1 MRKTIIKLTI
11 SAVLLIGGLL
21 TTGTISLIFFISSFL
36 FTGLEVMVG
45 AALDILKGRVFG
57 ECFLMSTA
65 SICAIILGEYAE
77 GIGIMLFY
85 NVGELFYTH
94 ATGRSN
100 KTIEAMM
107 ELKAEEA
114 TVLRDN
120 KMKTVHPSELKID
133 EIIAISKGMRVP
145 VDGKLC
151 DRSASF
157 DTSALTGE
165 SLPKDLSSGDE
176 VLAGYLNL
184 SDTVYIKVTSL
195 YENSAIAR
203 ILDLIEN
210 AAEKKSHQE
219 KFIDRF
225 AKVYTP
231 VVIALALLTAIIP
244 PLLFNISW
252 NDSIYRALAFLVISC
267 PCALVISVPMAFYS
281 GIGACAKN
289 GIIIK
294 GSNVLET
301 LAKADKVVFDK
312 TGTLTDNSFEL
323 TKIHSDLINPKPLL
337 DIVVCAEGR
346 STHPIAVFLRDAYR
360 KEINHDRV
368 YNQKEFAGLGVYA
381 EVDTKPVFVGNE
393 KLMEQEKF
401 EYDTKNE
408 SGRKLHVA
416 WDGRY
421 AGYLVISDKT
431 RAESKA
437 LVSDLKKLGIGRIA
451 IMSGDTEINTKKVA
465 DETGIDEYYSDL
477 LPSEKVQKLE
487 KMLSDKPTIYVGD
500 GINDAPVLTRAD
512 LGIAMGGIG
521 SDAAIEAADA
531 VIISDSPLSVSAAIK
546 KGRTST
552 VIAKQN
558 IVLSILI
565 KTLIVLFSTF
575 GTANLWAAVF
585 ADVGVSLLAVL
596 NSLRILK
603 K

>member
-21 TTGTISLIFFISSFL
+21 TTGTISLIFFITSFL

-145 VDGKLC
+145 VDGKLS

-165 SLPKDLSSGDE
+165 SLPKDLSCGDE

-244 PLLFNISW
+244 PLLFHISW
-252 NDSIYRALAFLVISC
+252 NESIYRALAFLVISC
-267 PCALVISVPMAFYS
+267 PCALVISVPMAFYC

-337 DIVVCAEGR
+337 DIVVCAEGH
-346 STHPIAVFLRDAYR
+346 STHPIAVFLRDAYG

-368 YNQKEFAGLGVYA
+368 HNQKEFAGLGVYA

-401 EYDTKNE
+401 ENDTKNE

-437 LVSDLKKLGIGRIA
+437 LVSDLKKLGIGR
-451 IMSGDTEINTKKVA
+451 
-465 DETGIDEYYSDL
+465 IDEYYSDL

-531 VIISDSPLSVSAAIK
+531 VIIGDSPLSVSAAIK

-552 VIAKQN
+552 TIAKQN

-565 KTLIVLFSTF
+565 KVLIVLFSTF